1 MAGRQTLLV
10 NKVTFDVELCI
21 ALPRV
26 VWTLHTWRK
35 ELETMAQYGVTVGG
49 N

>member
-10 NKVTFDVELCI
+10 NKDVGLCI

-35 ELETMAQYGVTVGG
+35 ELETVALYGVTVGA